1 MWTCRQRGVYLCTLT
16 FTCRD
21 LSATTH
27 ANIYICH
34 SHVALNAFRLIQTCR
49 PQFLCCVMLLCL
61 HYTWEIWLFSICYGV
76 MVLWLFS
83 NHWCKVSL
91 SGTRCKNGTVVC
103 GWWVLDARKWKK
115 KTQVCA
121 IQENLLKQGTVLQ
134 NLVEWRGP
142 RNYWKWKSGSPK

>member
-1 MWTCRQRGVYLCTLT
+1 MSQSAKLLIQKVLKEKKKVKNWIVMWTCRQRGVYLCTLT

-115 KTQVCA
+115 K
-121 IQENLLKQGTVLQ
+121 IQEHLGAN
-134 NLVEWRGP
+134 
-142 RNYWKWKSGSPK
+142 